1 MSRPLAIALRGLTK
15 RYGDRRVLQSIDL
28 EVEAGESLALLG
40 HNGAGKT
47 TLIKLILGLTQPS
60 AGSREVLGCDVES
73 RDFVALRR
81 SIGFLPESIAL
92 YDAMT
97 GLEVLRFFA
106 RLKGLSPSLAEPLLA
121 RIGLAEA
128 ARRRIRTYSKGMR
141 QRLGLA
147 QVLLGEPRLLLL
159 DEPTTGL
166 DPALRQELFEILAAL
181 KAAGAT
187 ILISSHALNEIETRV
202 DRLAILA
209 RGRLRACGSLE
220 TLRAEAGLPVRLRIA
235 AQPGQAGTVAEA
247 IGSAAQLTKVNDR
260 SVDLSCLDG
269 EKMPILR
276 RIAEIGPVVS
286 DVEILPPRLEELY
299 AHYTREEPTA

>member
-1 MSRPLAIALRGLTK
+1 MSPPLAIALRGLTK
-15 RYGDRRVLQSIDL
+15 NYGDRCVLQSIDL

-60 AGSREVLGCDVES
+60 AGSREVLGCDVAS
-73 RDFVALRR
+73 HDFVASRR

-92 YDAMT
+92 YDGMT

-106 RLKGLSPSLAEPLLA
+106 RLKGLSPRLAESLLA

-159 DEPTTGL
+159 DDPTTGL
-166 DPALRQELFEILAAL
+166 DPALRQELFEILAEL

-235 AQPGQAGTVAEA
+235 AQPGQAGAVAEA
-247 IGSAAQLTKVNDR
+247 IGSAARLDKVNDR
-260 SVDLSCLDG
+260 SLDLSCLDG

-299 AHYTREEPTA
+299 AHYTREEPAA